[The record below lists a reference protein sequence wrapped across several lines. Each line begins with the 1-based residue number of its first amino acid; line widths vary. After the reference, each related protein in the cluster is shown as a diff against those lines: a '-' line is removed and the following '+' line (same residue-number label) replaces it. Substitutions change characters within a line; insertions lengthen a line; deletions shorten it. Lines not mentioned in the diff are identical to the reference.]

1 MGTDH
6 ERWAHLTRTAERQ
19 DGAVATRQLT
29 APTGPDITARQL
41 RTWARAARLVAVAP
55 RVWRVAGAPVTWRLR
70 LRAGLLSLGPDAV
83 VSHEAAAALHG
94 FDRTPAERVEFTVP
108 REQRTARL
116 PDTLDAD
123 IHSSTRLGPL
133 DRLRVAD
140 LPVTSATRTI
150 IDLANVRVDPRRLE
164 AAIDSA
170 VRSGASAPAVIQR
183 KLADL
188 RAPGRWGCRAIDA
201 ALVHAG
207 GHTMLER
214 LFLELMSEIGAPRP
228 TTQRVHRDGDR
239 TIARV
244 DFEFDDL
251 GIVVEVSGRVG
262 HSTPA
267 ERARDAQRRNELQ
280 DIGRRVYEYTWEDV
294 TRRPAF
300 VRDTMRE
307 RLVAAGWVRT
317 G

>member
-1 MGTDH
+1 
-6 ERWAHLTRTAERQ
+6 
-19 DGAVATRQLT
+19 
-29 APTGPDITARQL
+29 
-41 RTWARAARLVAVAP
+41 
-55 RVWRVAGAPVTWRLR
+55 
-70 LRAGLLSLGPDAV
+70 
-83 VSHEAAAALHG
+83 
-94 FDRTPAERVEFTVP
+94 
-108 REQRTARL
+108 
-116 PDTLDAD
+116 
-123 IHSSTRLGPL
+123 
-133 DRLRVAD
+133 
-140 LPVTSATRTI
+140 
-150 IDLANVRVDPRRLE
+150 
-164 AAIDSA
+164 
-170 VRSGASAPAVIQR
+170 
-183 KLADL
+183 
-188 RAPGRWGCRAIDA
+188 
-201 ALVHAG
+201 
-207 GHTMLER
+207 MLER